1 MKKER
6 ILKLAKLGV
15 LAEIE
20 KADAKIRKGRKILD
34 DRGLGIVTKV
44 EKSNEEVIEVIE
56 KYTKIK
62 AELDKEFDKINS
74 LIVDL
79 DFV

>member
-1 MKKER
+1 MNKER
-6 ILKLAKLGV
+6 ILKLAKIGV

-20 KADAKIRKGRKILD
+20 KADAKIRKGRNILD
-34 DRGLGIVTKV
+34 DRGLGIETKV
-44 EKSNEEVIEVIE
+44 DKSNEEVIEVIE

-74 LIVDL
+74 LIFDL